1 MKRPKKPQRDPDIEK
16 LVSQTD
22 GWANA
27 DIYHNTFLSRG
38 TIANLR
44 GTGRRKTRYPTHMTM
59 VGVAAAVGLEWRL
72 VKK

>member
-1 MKRPKKPQRDPDIEK
+1 MTRPKKPKRDNDIER
-16 LVSQTD
+16 LVAQTD
-22 GWANA
+22 GYANA
-27 DIYHNTFLSRG
+27 DIYHKTFLCRG

-44 GTGRRKTRYPTHMTM
+44 KGKTRYPTHMTM

>member
-1 MKRPKKPQRDPDIEK
+1 MKRPKKPARDSDIEK

-22 GWANA
+22 GYANA
-27 DIYHNTFLSRG
+27 DIYHRTFLCRG

-44 GTGRRKTRYPTHMTM
+44 KGKTRYPTHMTM